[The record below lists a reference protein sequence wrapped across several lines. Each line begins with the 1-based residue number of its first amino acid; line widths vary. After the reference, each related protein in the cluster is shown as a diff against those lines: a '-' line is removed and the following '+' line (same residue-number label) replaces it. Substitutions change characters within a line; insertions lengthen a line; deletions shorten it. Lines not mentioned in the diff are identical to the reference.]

1 LFALLNKLSNNQI
14 NGFADLIEKLG
25 VLTPDSDTLQ
35 QWEPCAPPVVSP
47 LLNKLSNNRFNGL
60 ADFFDKLAML
70 TLWI

>member
-1 LFALLNKLSNNQI
+1 LLAHLTKFSNNQI
-14 NGFADLIEKLG
+14 NGLADFFEQLA
-25 VLTPDSDTLQ
+25 VPTPDSDILQ
-35 QWEPCAPPVVSP
+35 QWELYMPNVVSP